1 MGQVD
6 ITVNGKA
13 YRIACEDGE
22 EQRLEDLA
30 GVVDGHVQEL
40 VAQVGAI
47 SDSRLLVMASLLIA
61 DELADLRDNGGVSI
75 DGQNS
80 DAVGPPAGIEE
91 ENLAETINQV
101 AARIE
106 GLSDQFVRDR

>member
-1 MGQVD
+1 
-6 ITVNGKA
+6 
-13 YRIACEDGE
+13 
-22 EQRLEDLA
+22 
-30 GVVDGHVQEL
+30 
-40 VAQVGAI
+40 
-47 SDSRLLVMASLLIA
+47 
-61 DELADLRDNGGVSI
+61 VSI

-106 GLSDQFVRDR
+106 GLADQFVRDR